1 MAGHLPEEQTLLQK
15 TLYIVSSIVRM
26 EQIQMAL
33 TWMDLYRKRL
43 VELYRK
49 EYRKEGK
56 DIKDIDIPSVVFE
69 RLDNKIREYGRGG
82 MYGDIKDN
90 RQRQKRSKG
99 DVNRISNHYRL
110 RDKIERWEKRKKVG
124 QMVKKG

>member
-1 MAGHLPEEQTLLQK
+1 
-15 TLYIVSSIVRM
+15 M